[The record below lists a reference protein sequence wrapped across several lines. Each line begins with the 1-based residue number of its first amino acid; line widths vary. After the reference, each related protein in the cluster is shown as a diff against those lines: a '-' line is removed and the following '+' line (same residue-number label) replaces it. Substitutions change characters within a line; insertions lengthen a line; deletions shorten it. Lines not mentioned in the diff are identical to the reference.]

1 MIILPYSHEEE
12 ISRNGYFYVTTSE
25 DATKER
31 ITVQWTQKGAL
42 KTATFAP
49 KECGFYTFG
58 GWFVDFPN
66 MVTIMSRNPIVAV
79 VFREIDNEEATK

>member
-1 MIILPYSHEEE
+1 MIILPYSHKEE
-12 ISRNGYFYVTTSE
+12 ISRNGYFYVTTSDE
-25 DATKER
+25 ATKER

-66 MVTIMSRNPIVAV
+66 KVSIFSRSRIVAV
-79 VFREIDNEEATK
+79 TFREIDDD

>member
-66 MVTIMSRNPIVAV
+66 KVTIMSCTPILAV